1 MLGLVAE
8 GGDVTK
14 YGFTL
19 KRSLYEEVH
28 EHLENEVQFLDADH
42 IVFWQEIIAR
52 MQENYDNVF
61 DKDVADFL
69 RDYDFEREKKHG
81 LWRYYRRNF
90 CSILKR
96 KIKDLFTKG
105 N

>member
-1 MLGLVAE
+1 MLVDALL
-8 GGDVTK
+8 DQLQR
-14 YGFTL
+14 FFD
-19 KRSLYEEVH
+19 R
-28 EHLENEVQFLDADH
+28 EVQFLSPKNVDK
-42 IVFWQEIIAR
+42 WSKIIAR

-69 RDYDFEREKKHG
+69 RDYDFAREKKHG

-90 CSILKR
+90 FSILKR
-96 KIKDLFTKG
+96 KIKGLFTKG